1 MKKYYV
7 YTFAPHPSI
16 VQHARDVHPVH
27 GAHGSRA
34 RVQHAYSIVCF
45 IAPAPLGTHHHRMRP
60 WPVCIH
66 IYGAHVHTHTLLVVK
81 TT

>member
-1 MKKYYV
+1 MKKYYM
-7 YTFAPHPSI
+7 YTIAPPHPSI
-16 VQHARDVHPVH
+16 VQYTRDAHP
-27 GAHGSRA
+27 AHGSRA
-34 RVQHAYSIVCF
+34 RVRDAYTPTCI